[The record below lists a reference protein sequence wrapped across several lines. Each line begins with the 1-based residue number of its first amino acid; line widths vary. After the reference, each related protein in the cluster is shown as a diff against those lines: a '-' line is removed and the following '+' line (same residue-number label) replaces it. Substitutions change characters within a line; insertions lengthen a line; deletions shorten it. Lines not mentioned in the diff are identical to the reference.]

1 MKRYS
6 LQLVAPST
14 GPHVYEYV
22 ESISMIPLTQL
33 TLASLT
39 PGHYDIRIL
48 DGSLGEIV
56 PGPCDLAAITVIS
69 LTSRMA
75 YELAAWYRNRGI
87 PVVMGGPHATLY
99 PDEVREHCD
108 ALVIGE
114 ADELWGEL
122 LGDFE
127 RGALK
132 REYRERE
139 KPELTKLPLIR
150 HDWVDKSRYG
160 MQNLVQTS
168 RGCSFGCD
176 FCAITPLSG
185 RKSRHKSVPQVVA
198 EIEESLRTARGLE
211 RRRLFFV
218 DDNIVND
225 TRYARE
231 LFKAITPLKLW
242 WGSQCSLSIA
252 YDDELLDLAWRSG
265 CRGLFIGFETPS
277 QALLDGVHKNYDASR
292 YGEYIRKIKDRGIF
306 VLGSFLFGLDGDTR
320 ESFKKTVDFCMEHG
334 VDFVNFH
341 IVSPTPGTP
350 FFGRLKSE
358 GRLLHENWEY
368 FQENVTFTPTGMSI
382 RELQEGQIWA
392 YEEYFRPANILRRSG
407 RYWASPLT
415 MLFIVAENLR
425 FARKMRSGTRHQR
438 EFLKFYNREI
448 LKI

>member
-6 LQLVAPST
+6 LQLLAPAT
-14 GPHVYEYV
+14 GAHVYEYV
-22 ESISMIPLTQL
+22 ESVTMIPLTQL

-39 PGHYDIRIL
+39 PDHYDIRIL
-48 DGSLGEIV
+48 DGALGEIV
-56 PGPCDLAAITVIS
+56 PGPCDLAAISVIY
-69 LTSRMA
+69 LTSHKA
-75 YELAAWYRNRGI
+75 YELAAWYRSRGI
-87 PVVMGGPHATLY
+87 PVVIGGPHATLC

-108 ALVIGE
+108 TLVIGE

-127 RGALK
+127 RGELK

-139 KPELTKLPLIR
+139 KPDLTRLPLIR
-150 HDWVDKSRYG
+150 HDGVDKNRYDIR
-160 MQNLVQTS
+160 NLIQTS
-168 RGCSFGCD
+168 RGCSFACD

-185 RKSRHKSVPQVVA
+185 RKSRHKSVSQVVA
-198 EIEESLRTARGLE
+198 EIEESLKTVGGRW
-211 RRRLFFV
+211 RRLVLFT

-225 TRYARE
+225 PRYARE
-231 LFKAITPLKLW
+231 LFAAITPLKIW

-277 QALLDGVHKNYDASR
+277 QATLDGVHKKYDASR

-306 VLGSFLFGLDGDTR
+306 LLGSFLFGLDGDTR
-320 ESFKKTVDFCMEHG
+320 ESFKKTVDFCLEHG

-350 FFGRLKSE
+350 FFARLRKE
-358 GRLLHENWEY
+358 GRLLHEDWQY
-368 FQENVTFTPTGMSI
+368 YQENVVFSPAGMSV

-392 YEEYFRPANILRRSG
+392 YEEYFRLANILRRSR
-407 RYWASPLT
+407 RYLGSPLK
-415 MLFIVAENLR
+415 MLLVMAENLR

-438 EFLKFYNREI
+438 EFLEFYNREI
-448 LKI
+448 LKL